1 MIESLESFDRS
12 IIIFF
17 NGQHSSLLDQVMWFL
32 SGPWLVFILLPFL
45 YFIFQSYT
53 KVQITWILLSI
64 VLTIVLTD
72 QLSDC
77 TITHI
82 GGSSPF
88 DIKCEI
94 KSNDFYLRWLTTKFG
109 ERVSATVERYVGF
122 LKFEVKSSTIHSY
135 PTGGGMFRI
144 GFTNIEKRNFDK
156 LYVAVSLPTSIEVF
170 LYDGDSGTWTKNSQK
185 GENLIYAVYG
195 TEFGIPQGRKNTGP
209 RPNLLDLKTDWQE
222 VWTVIK
228 QKKMNQCK
236 HIASIRF

>member
-1 MIESLESFDRS
+1 
-12 IIIFF
+12 
-17 NGQHSSLLDQVMWFL
+17 
-32 SGPWLVFILLPFL
+32 
-45 YFIFQSYT
+45 
-53 KVQITWILLSI
+53 
-64 VLTIVLTD
+64 
-72 QLSDC
+72 
-77 TITHI
+77 
-82 GGSSPF
+82 
-88 DIKCEI
+88 
-94 KSNDFYLRWLTTKFG
+94 
-109 ERVSATVERYVGF
+109 
-122 LKFEVKSSTIHSY
+122 
-135 PTGGGMFRI
+135 MFRI